1 MNKVLIIVVLVFFKK
16 INFFIYFGSF
26 WYADFK
32 NNFKKIKKYYFN
44 TF

>member
-16 INFFIYFGSF
+16 INFFIYFELF

-32 NNFKKIKKYYFN
+32 NNFKKIKKILF
-44 TF
+44 